1 MDLFGISLM
10 TGDVKHLFMHL
21 LVFIWKNVYS
31 DPLPTLKSDCSLLLS
46 CMSSLYISDVN
57 PSSDI

>member
-1 MDLFGISLM
+1 MDLFGTSLM
-10 TGDVKHLFMHL
+10 TGDVKHLFMYL

-31 DPLPTLKSDCSLLLS
+31 DPLPILKSDCSLLLS
-46 CMSSLYISDVN
+46 CMSSFYVLDSN